1 MKGIRTGIDFSKH
14 EMIITVN
21 EHLSMC
27 DLKKPDTIS
36 DRLMYIN
43 VQGIC
48 AVTGDYGNWMLCRT
62 FFPNAKGYVSEGYW
76 KEKMTIASTQKTTE
90 YDADA
95 TEAKIREYLDLSAKA
110 LEDGEDGEDGDLLT
124 DEEVEYLE
132 GGLSLVNDQFDYEYH
147 AHRENC
153 GRFSDHESVP
163 HETRTP
169 YGLKVIFDGFD
180 EMCRRMKFSNE
191 ITDVK

>member
-1 MKGIRTGIDFSKH
+1 MEGKRTGIDFSKH

-21 EHLSMC
+21 EHLSMYE
-27 DLKKPDTIS
+27 LKKPDTYQDS
-36 DRLMYIN
+36 LKYIN

-62 FFPNAKGYVSEGYW
+62 FIPDAKGYVSDGYW

-110 LEDGEDGEDGDLLT
+110 LENDENSEDGDLLT
-124 DEEVEYLE
+124 DGEREYLE
-132 GGLSLVNDQFDYEYH
+132 EGLSLVNDQFDYEYH
-147 AHRENC
+147 AHRAHF

-169 YGLKVIFDGFD
+169 YWLKVVFDGFD
-180 EMCRRMKFSNE
+180 EMCRRIKEADAS
-191 ITDVK
+191 